1 MLFLISCSNQPK
13 NKLIEVFNVIGYDH
27 MGNFQVENTI
37 GDAAICSNGKEV
49 RVVYIRLDD
58 VVIETGTLENIKLI
72 NKGKNNSYSIVADW
86 IRRDSVNG
94 RFSIDVF
101 DLGNSKT
108 MLYEIEGS
116 SWKYYVNLKI
126 SDNDYKKLVEILK
139 VQP

>member
-1 MLFLISCSNQPK
+1 MGCSNQAK
-13 NKLIEVFNVIGYDH
+13 NKLIEVFDVIGYDQ
-27 MGNFQVENTI
+27 MGIYEVDNTT
-37 GDAAICSNGKEV
+37 GDVAICSNGQAV
-49 RVVYIRLDD
+49 RIAYNTSDD
-58 VVIETGTLENIKLI
+58 VIIETGTLDNIKLI

-86 IRRDSVNG
+86 IRKDSVSG

-101 DLGNSKT
+101 DLGNSKM